1 MRRFIL
7 KVTSLLMVLCCCL
20 GVPHS
25 YAEDCITIGEGTE
38 AKATSAPV
46 GSYYGYERHIML
58 YKASDGITAG
68 TINSLAWYYTSSKSV
83 PVKIYLKNTVET
95 EVPSSGS
102 WNSFIADAE
111 LVYDAT
117 VTLVSND
124 WTVIDIDDF
133 EYTGDNLM
141 VLVASNYGGKGG
153 GSISAQC
160 STADENSNGYYRV
173 DDSIDDSQSKTFTT
187 DANRANIQLCIEPA
201 GEVTCAKPTGLAYN
215 PLTLTATSAT
225 FSWTAGGEETEWQY
239 LCIPAADAVDW
250 DQSETTD
257 ENPLLVE
264 ELEPQTAY
272 KFYLRAYCGDEEGQQ
287 SRVVSVAFTTPCEV
301 ITTLPKSFDFEAAD
315 ALACWT
321 VDNLQSPTSTSYIP
335 SRSSSA
341 KHNGSYGLEL
351 KAYKSSGTNADSA
364 YAALP
369 VIDWGANG
377 IQKHTMSFYAKCA
390 GTDGTY
396 SKYNKHLYVY
406 ATDNLASFTLLKDIE
421 LTTSFEQYEIDFR
434 NYVGLG
440 RYIVFFAT
448 IPEEHSSSSVSYYGH
463 FYIDD
468 IEVFETPACMPL
480 KSISI
485 SDVERRSFNV
495 TLTPKDG
502 VALGTYDLVCSDVAL
517 DNDALEIASKTVV
530 SAASHVVSG
539 LERDT
544 KYYVYVRANCDAD
557 GVSTWVCDSVK
568 TKALEV
574 CDDYVQVGTGASS
587 SSTYGSCVTRSGDNY
602 GYGQTL
608 YKASEI
614 GKSGKIAAIA
624 YNLAS
629 VSSTYT
635 PNWIVYMGHTTAS
648 SLSSWVDFSQLTQVA
663 TITSAFEVGWNTI
676 ELSTAFDYNGT
687 DNLIVAVANQ
697 TGSYSGNTDNHFYY
711 TSESGSFFYRGNDYS
726 SYYGDASNT
735 TAGSASQNKAD
746 IKFSFCYS
754 AAACPAIENLAANVL
769 GSGATEEKI
778 SWTASAADFLSG
790 YEFILSDT
798 AIVAFSEEELA
809 KKESLAADAVEKDLN
824 GLTPETEY
832 FVYLRAVCKAE
843 SHDEGESD
851 WASVNFTTLAN
862 CPKVKDLDAALVG
875 LNRVEIFWDVANEEQ
890 DTTFYYVLSDVQL
903 DGAGIAAATRIEAD
917 SLHVII
923 DALDYDQDYWAYVAS
938 KCGASVSDYDTVH
951 FKTLASCQAVVNL
964 QATRIAHNL
973 VELNWAKAAYATEAQ
988 WEVGIIGDESK
999 KQIVSE
1005 PKAKIFG
1012 LEPETS
1018 YEAYVIALC
1027 SEFDHSDSTK
1037 VSFVTVEDPGNCQQV
1052 GDGEEETSY
1061 APVYSYYKY
1070 KGYTQQLYTIEDA
1083 GAGNVISIAF
1093 EHKGKDDGA
1102 TGLVAAD
1109 YHIYM
1114 ANTSATSLSSEWVSD
1129 GLVEVFSGE
1138 ITFPAGSKGNWVS
1151 IPLTNPFV
1159 WDGSSN
1165 IVVAVESPAPE
1176 VYDSYFY
1183 ATSIAGMTRYA
1194 SSVSSVDETTHV
1206 PSSAGTVL
1214 GDRPNIQFCFEP
1226 KTCPDVKAL
1235 AANDIT
1241 KESAHISWEPMGS
1254 EVQWNVFLSDT
1265 LVEDFSAITS
1275 TVIGKLDT
1283 VFSGLSDDADYY
1295 AYVQP
1300 VCVGA
1305 DSWAHV
1311 GFRTIASC
1319 LAQKDLGIAHEA
1331 DSITAHTAKLV
1342 WTDPNAVRAGDY
1354 TVAYGLKDSID
1365 FDKPASYQTLAS
1377 IDTFALIG
1385 NLIPETEYQ
1394 FAVKANCGGGDES
1407 RYSELSAAFKT
1418 AIGCF
1423 KPSSDPSV
1431 PDSTITA
1438 TSAIVHWADEHDA
1451 PAYKVAY
1458 GLYDEFDI
1466 NDESKRIIVDATDT
1480 FKLIEGLQPNTRYK
1494 VMVKSNCG
1502 SYDGESSWTWSEDFY
1517 THCLAAE
1524 LPFNEGFESADDFRC
1539 WTVGSLQSTNTS
1551 YIPYRY
1557 YSSSY
1562 AHSGSYALYFNVYGT
1577 SSDSAYAVLSELN
1590 IGANSISQYSI
1601 SLFARTGSSSST
1613 YNTDLYIGVVESPD
1627 DMSSLVIVD
1636 TIKNLT
1642 TTYAFGEGSLS
1653 KYAGTGKYIV
1663 LLAAKPTSQTYGYGQ
1678 FYVDDIE
1685 VFKTPTC
1692 YPLKSMSFS
1701 EVERRSFKVTLSPR
1715 DGHALAAAH
1724 DLVCSTER
1732 LDEAGLE
1739 AAVKGTIA
1747 GADSIFSGLTRD
1759 TKYYIYARANC
1770 GSEDGVSAWIE
1781 DSIMTADLGTDCDGI
1796 EPVTVL
1802 TGDGSTVVDFTPWGS
1817 YYKRYHTQQIYTAS
1831 ELAAAG
1837 LSAGYISKVSFRYAL
1852 STSYT
1857 KTLTLYCGMTS
1868 DNSFAGTTFYEL
1880 NEVAAAKSVTFA
1892 SADTWYDF
1900 DFDTPFYWDG
1910 ASNVVIGLLAVGD
1923 DYPGSGTE
1931 CFYGGTTTGNR
1942 AVYSRA
1948 DSYDPSMTSGTA
1960 TTNRADIR
1968 FTICPLASACPAVK
1982 GLSHELVG
1990 DGTSEAIVRWNHPD
2004 VDYLGSYEA
2013 IISNTEI
2020 TDFSGVVA
2028 THTADKDSIK
2038 FLGLTAST
2046 DYYVYVRTI
2055 CDGEGHDDGQSS
2067 WSDGVHFRTLAACP
2081 APVAPVATLKAADSV
2096 FVEWG
2101 ISFVDQ
2107 AKAFQYYLSDE
2118 ELTESQLAALVLM
2131 PLNDTL
2137 SVGLGNLNPATD
2149 YHFYIRSI
2157 CGGDYSPFAEAEFT
2171 TPVSCQKI
2179 VNLHSTN
2186 IAHNIIEVAWESAQF
2201 ATETQWE
2208 VGIAGDESK
2217 KQIVNER
2224 SAKIFGLTPE
2234 TAYPVYV
2241 KAICSATESSEEEI
2255 INLATISAPGACLT
2269 IGTGSSAQNDFP
2281 LAGWYHYSY
2290 TQQLY
2295 TAAELGHGAG
2305 DILSVAYEYMYST
2318 STTRNIAIYMAN
2330 TDATSLSSA
2339 YVQDGF
2345 VEVLPAQNI
2354 TFDNSDTW
2362 FSIDL
2367 TTPFAYTGGNL
2378 VVAVLMTKDAAESA
2392 YSNNSRFYAA
2402 SSSGMSR
2409 YTRDDSNPIVVTD
2422 GATTGSGTAGYSR
2435 ANMQFC
2441 FEDKACPDV
2450 TALSA
2455 GDVETHSAKISWTPM
2470 GSETAWRIIL
2480 SDTAVVDFDA
2490 IAAVDID
2497 TAYVLS
2503 YAFSGLDADKAY
2515 HAYVQPLCGGS
2526 DWSHVS
2532 FTTMPSCYAPSNLN
2546 VDPSTITSSGATLI
2560 WEDTNTPAAGS
2571 YIVAYGLA
2579 SVFDLDDNT
2588 SYQTEFANDLSV
2600 VLSGLNASSVYKAAV
2615 KCDCGAEGPSAFG
2628 SVISFTT
2635 ACGNITSLPWS
2646 ENFNSLT
2653 SGIPNCWDNEEGT
2666 TTTASYKWNYY
2677 ASGHDG
2683 ACLRFN
2689 SYSNGSGNT
2698 NFLATPTIELSA
2710 AAELSFWCKNP
2721 AGGDYEVL
2729 ISADGGEKESL
2740 LIGLTGISD
2749 WTEQTVDLS
2758 GYKGQAVVIYFKGTS
2773 NWGSDYSGCYLDLDD
2788 VQVTVKSGPTALDNV
2803 SVDADGVQKI
2813 LLNDHLFI
2821 IREGVWYDA
2830 AGRRVEVKR

>member
-1 MRRFIL
+1 MALFCLVGIKAQETITL
-7 KVTSLLMVLCCCL
+7 SGDISQELDPGVTYSFYDS
-20 GVPHS
+20 GGPS
-25 YAEDCITIGEGTE
+25 ANYGNSQTYTATFTASGKITINFSKLVTE
-38 AKATSAPV
+38 S
-46 GSYYGYERHIML
+46 SSCYNWDYML
-58 YKASDGITAG
+58 IYDG
-68 TINSLAWYYTSSKSV
+68 
-83 PVKIYLKNTVET
+83 
-95 EVPSSGS
+95 
-102 WNSFIADAE
+102 
-111 LVYDAT
+111 DAT
-117 VTLVSND
+117 TGTL
-124 WTVIDIDDF
+124 IGRAQ
-133 EYTGDNLM
+133 TG
-141 VLVASNYGGKGG
+141 
-153 GSISAQC
+153 C
-160 STADENSNGYYRV
+160 STAIITTNV
-173 DDSIDDSQSKTFTT
+173 DYEAESGTLTVEWHSDSSTNAEGWEATIVAEGAASD
-187 DANRANIQLCIEPA
+187 
-201 GEVTCAKPTGLAYN
+201 CAKPTSLQIL
-215 PLTLTATSAT
+215 PTLTATTAT

-321 VDNLQSPTSTSYIP
+321 VDDLQSPTSTSYIP

-341 KHNGSYGLEL
+341 KHSGSYGLEL

-544 KYYVYVRANCDAD
+544 KYYVYVRANCGAD
-557 GVSTWVCDSVK
+557 GVSTWVSDSVK
-568 TKALEV
+568 TNGLNGEGVVIVAEGSTSNSNV
-574 CDDYVQVGTGASS
+574 PVWGYNADSQQRTQSIYPASLL
-587 SSTYGSCVTRSGDNY
+587 TDLQ
-602 GYGQTL
+602 GQTITKL
-608 YKASEI
+608 IY
-614 GKSGKIAAIA
+614 
-624 YNLAS
+624 
-629 VSSTYT
+629 
-635 PNWIVYMGHTTAS
+635 
-648 SLSSWVDFSQLTQVA
+648 SLSSASSK
-663 TITSAFEVGWNTI
+663 TSWRTGANEFEVRMGISVSEN
-676 ELSTAFDYNGT
+676 LSTAWASED
-687 DNLIVAVANQ
+687 LALV
-697 TGSYSGNTDNHFYY
+697 YSGVL
-711 TSESGSFFYRGNDYS
+711 
-726 SYYGDASNT
+726 DASGTSMEITLATPFVYTGGNLVIEFQLPAAGT
-735 TAGSASQNKAD
+735 WESATFYGIEQTAGSRYVYGGLTAAGTAAD
-746 IKFSFCYS
+746 FLPQVDFVYTYN
-754 AAACPAIENLAANVL
+754 AVACPAVTNLAANVL

-809 KKESLAADAVEKDLN
+809 KKESLDADAVEKDLN

-843 SHDEGESD
+843 SHDEGESE

-875 LNRVEIFWDVANEEQ
+875 LNKVEIFWDVANEEQ

-1005 PKAKIFG
+1005 PKVKIFG

-1027 SEFDHSDSTK
+1027 SELDHSDSTK

-1052 GDGEEETSY
+1052 GDGTSS
-1061 APVYSYYKY
+1061 SYYSPANFYY
-1070 KGYTQQLYTIEDA
+1070 KNSWVQSIYPASAIA
-1083 GAGNVISIAF
+1083 GSGAIQSIAYYCSAVDASADLA
-1093 EHKGKDDGA
+1093 G
-1102 TGLVAAD
+1102 GLS
-1109 YHIYM
+1109 IYM
-1114 ANTSATSLSSEWVSD
+1114 AHTSMASHSSTTDWIAADDLTLVYHTDAFEKPTATGWMNIALQTPFIYNGSDNLVVVVAAKELPGYSNTQKFAYTSATDAILYRNSD
-1129 GLVEVFSGE
+1129 SDTSYGE
-1138 ITFPAGSKGNWVS
+1138 HPG
-1151 IPLTNPFV
+1151 TN
-1159 WDGSSN
+1159 DGTK
-1165 IVVAVESPAPE
+1165 
-1176 VYDSYFY
+1176 SYY
-1183 ATSIAGMTRYA
+1183 RA
-1194 SSVSSVDETTHV
+1194 
-1206 PSSAGTVL
+1206 
-1214 GDRPNIQFCFEP
+1214 NIQFCFEP

-1377 IDTFALIG
+1377 SDTFALIG

-1562 AHSGSYALYFNVYGT
+1562 AHSGSYALYFNAYGT

-1770 GSEDGVSAWIE
+1770 GSEDGVSTWIV
-1781 DSIMTADLGTDCDGI
+1781 DSVKTKALQACDDVQIGLGT
-1796 EPVTVL
+1796 
-1802 TGDGSTVVDFTPWGS
+1802 S
-1817 YYKRYHTQQIYTAS
+1817 
-1831 ELAAAG
+1831 
-1837 LSAGYISKVSFRYAL
+1837 
-1852 STSYT
+1852 STSYSPVYT
-1857 KTLTLYCGMTS
+1857 YLTGYSSYTQQLYVMAAGDAAEISAISFEHLGTSSADMTVS
-1868 DNSFAGTTFYEL
+1868 NYKIYMANTTQSSLSSWVNSGLTEVFSGTT
-1880 NEVAAAKSVTFA
+1880 TF
-1892 SADTWYDF
+1892 TRGNWTTINL
-1900 DFDTPFYWDG
+1900 DTPFAWDG
-1910 ASNVVIGLLAVGD
+1910 SSNILVALYIPTAPGLED
-1923 DYPGSGTE
+1923 SY
-1931 CFYGGTTTGNR
+1931 FYG
-1942 AVYSRA
+1942 
-1948 DSYDPSMTSGTA
+1948 TSVSGQVLTATSNGTA
-1960 TTNRADIR
+1960 IAIDATTHVPTTSPSSRSILPNVK
-1968 FTICPLASACPAVK
+1968 FSFCYEGEACPAVT
-1982 GLSHELVG
+1982 GLTSELPG

-2004 VDYLGSYEA
+2004 VDYFGSYDVILSE
-2013 IISNTEI
+2013 TEI

-2028 THTADKDSIK
+2028 THSADKDSIK
-2038 FLGLTAST
+2038 FLGLSAST

-2107 AKAFQYYLSDE
+2107 AKAFEYYLSDV

-2137 SVGLGNLNPATD
+2137 SIGLGNLNPATD

-2208 VGIAGDESK
+2208 VGIVGQEADAQVVS
-2217 KQIVNER
+2217 ER
-2224 SAKIFGLTPE
+2224 SAQIFGLTPE
-2234 TAYPVYV
+2234 TAYQVYI
-2241 KAICSATESSEEEI
+2241 KAICSATESSDAEI
-2255 INLATISAPGACLT
+2255 ADFTTTAAPGDCQT
-2269 IGTGSSAQNDFP
+2269 IGTGSSSSYGPVCGYYGYERNGYIFTPVDG
-2281 LAGWYHYSY
+2281 LSAGK
-2290 TQQLY
+2290 
-2295 TAAELGHGAG
+2295 
-2305 DILSVAYEYMYST
+2305 ILSIAWHYTGAST
-2318 STTRNIAIYMAN
+2318 VPAKIYLKNTTETSFVTSVSWNSLVG
-2330 TDATSLSSA
+2330 DATLVYDASLTTSSGWVEIDITDFDYTGDNLMVLVASSYGGNGGGTSYA
-2339 YVQDGF
+2339 YNTTNSGNASCHVY
-2345 VEVLPAQNI
+2345 AKK
-2354 TFDNSDTW
+2354 DNSMDDDALISS
-2362 FSIDL
+2362 FSSKGVNGERHNI
-2367 TTPFAYTGGNL
+2367 
-2378 VVAVLMTKDAAESA
+2378 
-2392 YSNNSRFYAA
+2392 
-2402 SSSGMSR
+2402 
-2409 YTRDDSNPIVVTD
+2409 
-2422 GATTGSGTAGYSR
+2422 
-2435 ANMQFC
+2435 QFC
-2441 FEDKACPDV
+2441 FAGDPTACRDV
-2450 TALSA
+2450 DNLAA

-2490 IAAVDID
+2490 IAAADID

-2813 LLNDHLFI
+2813 LQNDHLFI
-2821 IREGVWYDA
+2821 IREGIWYDA

>member
-1 MRRFIL
+1 MRKITQRLTF
-7 KVTSLLMVLCCCL
+7 LLMALFCL
-20 GVPHS
+20 VGIKAQETITLSGDISQELDPGVTYSFYDSGGPS
-25 YAEDCITIGEGTE
+25 ANYGNSQTYTATFTASGKITINFSKLVTE
-38 AKATSAPV
+38 S
-46 GSYYGYERHIML
+46 SSSCYNWDYML
-58 YKASDGITAG
+58 IYDG
-68 TINSLAWYYTSSKSV
+68 
-83 PVKIYLKNTVET
+83 
-95 EVPSSGS
+95 
-102 WNSFIADAE
+102 
-111 LVYDAT
+111 DAT
-117 VTLVSND
+117 TGTL
-124 WTVIDIDDF
+124 IGRAQ
-133 EYTGDNLM
+133 TG
-141 VLVASNYGGKGG
+141 
-153 GSISAQC
+153 C
-160 STADENSNGYYRV
+160 STAIITTNV
-173 DDSIDDSQSKTFTT
+173 DYEAESGTLTVEWHSDSSTNAEGWEATIVAEGAASD
-187 DANRANIQLCIEPA
+187 
-201 GEVTCAKPTGLAYN
+201 CAKPTSLQIL
-215 PLTLTATSAT
+215 PTLTATSAT
-225 FSWTAGGEETEWQY
+225 FSWTAGGEETQWQY

-272 KFYLRAYCGDEEGQQ
+272 KFYLRAHCGDEEGQQ
-287 SRVVSVAFTTPCEV
+287 SHALSVAFTTPCAA
-301 ITTLPKSFDFEAAD
+301 ISALPKSFDFEAAD

-321 VDNLQSPTSTSYIP
+321 VGNLQSPTSASYIP

-369 VIDWGANG
+369 VIAWGANG

-468 IEVFETPACMPL
+468 IEVFETPACLPL

-485 SDVERRSFNV
+485 SDVERRSFKVN
-495 TLTPKDG
+495 LTPKAG
-502 VALGTYDLVCSDVAL
+502 VALGAYDIVVSDNALEDAALDVA
-517 DNDALEIASKTVV
+517 SKISISDTNAYRVN
-530 SAASHVVSG
+530 G
-539 LERDT
+539 LERNT
-544 KYYVYVRANCDAD
+544 KYYVYVRANCGAD
-557 GVSTWVCDSVK
+557 GVSTWVSDSVK
-568 TKALEV
+568 TNGLNGEGVVIVAEGSTSNSNV
-574 CDDYVQVGTGASS
+574 PVWGYNADSQQRTQSIYPASLL
-587 SSTYGSCVTRSGDNY
+587 TDLQ
-602 GYGQTL
+602 GQTITKL
-608 YKASEI
+608 IY
-614 GKSGKIAAIA
+614 
-624 YNLAS
+624 
-629 VSSTYT
+629 
-635 PNWIVYMGHTTAS
+635 
-648 SLSSWVDFSQLTQVA
+648 SLSSASSK
-663 TITSAFEVGWNTI
+663 TSWRTGANEFEVRMGISVSEN
-676 ELSTAFDYNGT
+676 LSTAWASED
-687 DNLIVAVANQ
+687 LALV
-697 TGSYSGNTDNHFYY
+697 YSGVL
-711 TSESGSFFYRGNDYS
+711 
-726 SYYGDASNT
+726 DASGTSMEITLATPFVYTGGNLVIEFQLPAAGT
-735 TAGSASQNKAD
+735 WESATFYGIEQTAGSRYVYGGLTAAGTAAD
-746 IKFSFCYS
+746 FLPQVDFVYTYN
-754 AAACPAIENLAANVL
+754 AVACPAVENLAANIL
-769 GSGATEEKI
+769 GAGATEEKI

-809 KKESLAADAVEKDLN
+809 KKESLAADVVEKDLN

-843 SHDEGESD
+843 SHDEGESE

-875 LNRVEIFWDVANEEQ
+875 LNKVEIFWDVASEEQ

-951 FKTLASCQAVVNL
+951 FKTLASCQAVVDL

-973 VELNWAKAAYATEAQ
+973 VELNWAKAVYATEAQ

-1005 PKAKIFG
+1005 PKVKIFG

-1027 SEFDHSDSTK
+1027 SELDHSDSTK
-1037 VSFVTVEDPGNCQQV
+1037 VSFATVEDPGNCV
-1052 GDGEEETSY
+1052 AIGDGEEKTSY

-1226 KTCPDVKAL
+1226 KICPDVKAL
-1235 AANDIT
+1235 AASDIT
-1241 KESAHISWEPMGS
+1241 TESAHISWEPMGS

-1305 DSWAHV
+1305 DSWAHK

-1354 TVAYGLKDSID
+1354 TVVYGLKDSID

-1377 IDTFALIG
+1377 SDTFALIG

-1438 TSAIVHWADEHDA
+1438 TTAIVHWADEHDA

-1466 NDESKRIIVDATDT
+1466 NDESKHTIVSATDT

-1502 SYDGESSWTWSEDFY
+1502 DYDGESSWTWSEDFY

-1562 AHSGSYALYFNVYGT
+1562 AHSGSYALYFNAYGT

-1653 KYAGTGKYIV
+1653 KYAGTGKYVV

-1678 FYVDDIE
+1678 FYIDDIE

-1701 EVERRSFKVTLSPR
+1701 DVERRSFKVTLSPR

-1781 DSIMTADLGTDCDGI
+1781 DSVKTKALEACDDDVQVGTGASSSSTYGSCVTRSGDNYGYGQTLYKASEIGKSGKIAAIAYNLASVSSTYTPNWIVYMGHTTASSLSSWVDFSQLTQVATITSAFEVGWNTIELSTAFDYNGTDNLI
-1796 EPVTVL
+1796 VAVANQT
-1802 TGDGSTVVDFTPWGS
+1802 GS
-1817 YYKRYHTQQIYTAS
+1817 YSGNTDNHFYYTSESGSFFYRGNDDYSYYGDASNTTAGSASQYKADIKFSFCYS
-1831 ELAAAG
+1831 VAACPTVDG
-1837 LSAGYISKVSFRYAL
+1837 LSY
-1852 STSYT
+1852 
-1857 KTLTLYCGMTS
+1857 
-1868 DNSFAGTTFYEL
+1868 
-1880 NEVAAAKSVTFA
+1880 
-1892 SADTWYDF
+1892 
-1900 DFDTPFYWDG
+1900 
-1910 ASNVVIGLLAVGD
+1910 
-1923 DYPGSGTE
+1923 
-1931 CFYGGTTTGNR
+1931 
-1942 AVYSRA
+1942 
-1948 DSYDPSMTSGTA
+1948 
-1960 TTNRADIR
+1960 
-1968 FTICPLASACPAVK
+1968 
-1982 GLSHELVG
+1982 ELVG

-2038 FLGLTAST
+2038 FIGLSAST

-2107 AKAFQYYLSDE
+2107 AKAFEYYLSDV
-2118 ELTESQLAALVLM
+2118 ELTESQLAALILM

-2157 CGGDYSPFAEAEFT
+2157 CGGDYSPFAEAEFS

-2208 VGIAGDESK
+2208 VGIVGQEADAQVVS
-2217 KQIVNER
+2217 ER
-2224 SAKIFGLTPE
+2224 SAQIFGLTPE
-2234 TAYPVYV
+2234 TAYQVYI
-2241 KAICSATESSEEEI
+2241 KAICSATESSDAEI
-2255 INLATISAPGACLT
+2255 ADFTTAAAPGDCQT
-2269 IGTGSSAQNDFP
+2269 IGTGSSSSYGPVCGYYGYERNGYIFTPVDG
-2281 LAGWYHYSY
+2281 LSAGK
-2290 TQQLY
+2290 
-2295 TAAELGHGAG
+2295 
-2305 DILSVAYEYMYST
+2305 ILSIAWHYTGASTVPAKIYLKNTTETSFVTSVSWNSLVGDATLVYDASLTTSSGWEEIDITDFDYTGDNLMVLVASSYGGNGGST
-2318 STTRNIAIYMAN
+2318 SYAYNTTNSANASCHVYAKKDYSMDDDALISSFSSNGVNGERHNI
-2330 TDATSLSSA
+2330 
-2339 YVQDGF
+2339 
-2345 VEVLPAQNI
+2345 
-2354 TFDNSDTW
+2354 
-2362 FSIDL
+2362 
-2367 TTPFAYTGGNL
+2367 
-2378 VVAVLMTKDAAESA
+2378 
-2392 YSNNSRFYAA
+2392 
-2402 SSSGMSR
+2402 
-2409 YTRDDSNPIVVTD
+2409 
-2422 GATTGSGTAGYSR
+2422 
-2435 ANMQFC
+2435 QFC
-2441 FEDKACPDV
+2441 FAGDPTACRDV
-2450 TALSA
+2450 ENLLA
-2455 GDVETHSAKISWTPM
+2455 GDVETHSAEISWTPM

-2490 IAAVDID
+2490 IAAADID

>member
-58 YKASDGITAG
+58 YKASDGIAAG

-141 VLVASNYGGKGG
+141 VLVASNYGGYGG
-153 GSISAQC
+153 GTISAQC

-173 DDSIDDSQSKTFTT
+173 DSSIDDSQSKTFTT
-187 DANRANIQLCIEPA
+187 DASRANIQLCIEPA

-215 PLTLTATSAT
+215 PLTLTATTAT

-287 SRVVSVAFTTPCEV
+287 SHALSVAFTTPCAA
-301 ITTLPKSFDFEAAD
+301 ISALPKSFDFEAAD

-321 VDNLQSPTSTSYIP
+321 VGNLQSASTSYIP

-351 KAYKSSGTNADSA
+351 KAYYRITTYSTTSADSA

-377 IQKHTMSFYAKCA
+377 IQKHTMSFYAKSVGSSA
-390 GTDGTY
+390 T
-396 SKYNKHLYVY
+396 YNKHLYVY

-448 IPEEHSSSSVSYYGH
+448 IPESHSSYSTDYYGH

-468 IEVFETPACMPL
+468 IEVFETPACLPL

-485 SDVERRSFNV
+485 SDVERRSFKV

-568 TKALEV
+568 TNGLNGEGVVIVAEGSTSNSNV
-574 CDDYVQVGTGASS
+574 PVWGYNADSQQRTQSIYPASLL
-587 SSTYGSCVTRSGDNY
+587 TDLQ
-602 GYGQTL
+602 GQTITKL
-608 YKASEI
+608 IY
-614 GKSGKIAAIA
+614 
-624 YNLAS
+624 
-629 VSSTYT
+629 
-635 PNWIVYMGHTTAS
+635 
-648 SLSSWVDFSQLTQVA
+648 SLSSASSK
-663 TITSAFEVGWNTI
+663 TSWRTGANEFEVRMGISVSEN
-676 ELSTAFDYNGT
+676 LSTAWASED
-687 DNLIVAVANQ
+687 LALV
-697 TGSYSGNTDNHFYY
+697 YSGVL
-711 TSESGSFFYRGNDYS
+711 
-726 SYYGDASNT
+726 DASGTSMEITLATPFVYTGGNLVIEFQLPAAGT
-735 TAGSASQNKAD
+735 WESATFYGIEQTAGSRYVYGGLTAAGTAAD
-746 IKFSFCYS
+746 FLPQVDFVYTYN
-754 AAACPAIENLAANVL
+754 AVACPAVTNLAANIL

-778 SWTASAADFLSG
+778 SWTASAADYLSG

-843 SHDEGESD
+843 SHDEGESE

-875 LNRVEIFWDVANEEQ
+875 LNKVEIFWDVANEEQ

-951 FKTLASCQAVVNL
+951 FKTLASCQAVVDL

-973 VELNWAKAAYATEAQ
+973 VELNWAKAVYATEAQ

-1005 PKAKIFG
+1005 PKVKIFG

-1027 SEFDHSDSTK
+1027 SDLDHSDSTK
-1037 VSFVTVEDPGNCQQV
+1037 VSFETAAQPGDCQLVGEGTSNGNMPVTMYDYAYTQIIYDASSIGKGGIITSIELKRSSYANVMNNMKVYLGTTEKAVFASTSDWVAESDLTLVYDGSFPVGTAEDPHLVLNLI
-1052 GDGEEETSY
+1052 
-1061 APVYSYYKY
+1061 APFNYN
-1070 KGYTQQLYTIEDA
+1070 GTDNL
-1083 GAGNVISIAF
+1083 
-1093 EHKGKDDGA
+1093 
-1102 TGLVAAD
+1102 
-1109 YHIYM
+1109 
-1114 ANTSATSLSSEWVSD
+1114 
-1129 GLVEVFSGE
+1129 
-1138 ITFPAGSKGNWVS
+1138 
-1151 IPLTNPFV
+1151 
-1159 WDGSSN
+1159 
-1165 IVVAVESPAPE
+1165 VVAVSNGHGNWQNIQN
-1176 VYDSYFY
+1176 FY
-1183 ATSIAGMTRYA
+1183 YT
-1194 SSVSSVDETTHV
+1194 SVSN
-1206 PSSAGTVL
+1206 TVL
-1214 GDRPNIQFCFEP
+1214 YNRNDGDASYAEHPGTAAGNGGLSAYRTNIAFCFEP
-1226 KTCPDVKAL
+1226 KICPDVKAL
-1235 AANDIT
+1235 AVSDIT

-1305 DSWAHV
+1305 DSWVHK

-1319 LAQKDLGIAHEA
+1319 LAQKDLGIAQEA

-1377 IDTFALIG
+1377 SDTFALIG

-1438 TSAIVHWADEHDA
+1438 TTAIVHWADEHDA

-1480 FKLIEGLQPNTRYK
+1480 FKLIEGLQPNSRYK
-1494 VMVKSNCG
+1494 VMVKSDCG

-1524 LPFNEGFESADDFRC
+1524 LPFNEGFESAEEFRC
-1539 WTVGSLQSTNTS
+1539 WTVGNLKSTTS
-1551 YIPYRY
+1551 YIPARSTS
-1557 YSSSY
+1557 YSQ
-1562 AHSGSYALYFNVYGT
+1562 SGSYSLSLNAYGT
-1577 SSDSAYAVLSELN
+1577 SYDSAYAVLPELN
-1590 IGANSISQYSI
+1590 IGENSINQYSI
-1601 SLFARTGSSSST
+1601 SLFAKTGSTYDT
-1613 YNTDLYIGVVESPD
+1613 YNKDLYIGIVESPD

-1642 TTYAFGEGSLS
+1642 TSFASGEVSLS
-1653 KYAGTGKYIV
+1653 KYTGTGKYIV

-1692 YPLKSMSFS
+1692 YPLKSMTFS
-1701 EVERRSFKVTLSPR
+1701 NVERRSFKVTLSPR
-1715 DGHALAAAH
+1715 DGHVLAAAH

-1739 AAVKGTIA
+1739 AAVKGTITD
-1747 GADSIFSGLTRD
+1747 ADSVFSGLTRD
-1759 TKYYIYARANC
+1759 TRYYIYARANC
-1770 GSEDGVSAWIE
+1770 GSEDGISAWIE
-1781 DSIMTADLGTDCDGI
+1781 DSVKTADLGTDCDGI

-1802 TGDGSTVVDFTPWGS
+1802 TGDGSTVVDYTPWGS

-1857 KTLTLYCGMTS
+1857 KTLTLYCGTTS

-1910 ASNVVIGLLAVGD
+1910 ASKVVIGLLAVGD
-1923 DYPGSGTE
+1923 DYPGSGTK
-1931 CFYGGTTTGNR
+1931 CFYGGTTAVNR
-1942 AVYSRA
+1942 AVYSRM
-1948 DSYDPSMTSGTA
+1948 DSSNPSMTSGTA

-1968 FTICPLASACPAVK
+1968 FTICPLAVACPAVK
-1982 GLSHELVG
+1982 GLSYELVG

-2020 TDFSGVVA
+2020 TDFSGVIA

-2038 FLGLTAST
+2038 LLGLSAST

-2107 AKAFQYYLSDE
+2107 DKAFEYYLSDV

-2137 SVGLGNLNPATD
+2137 AVGLGNLNPATD

-2157 CGGDYSPFAEAEFT
+2157 CGGDYSPFAEAEFS

-2217 KQIVNER
+2217 KQIVSER

-2241 KAICSATESSEEEI
+2241 KAICSATESSDEEV

-2362 FSIDL
+2362 FSINL
-2367 TTPFAYTGGNL
+2367 ATPFAYTGGNL

-2409 YTRDDSNPIVVTD
+2409 YTRDDTNPIVVTD
-2422 GATTGSGTAGYSR
+2422 GATTSSGTAGYSR

-2441 FEDKACPDV
+2441 FEDKTCPDV
-2450 TALSA
+2450 KALSA

-2470 GSETAWRIIL
+2470 GSETEWRIIL

-2526 DWSHVS
+2526 DWSYVS
-2532 FTTMPSCYAPSNLN
+2532 FTTMPSCYAPTNLVAELNAAGNIDVTWQAGHGETEFQVVCVRSGEPVWDGVAAVSALAVELDTLTVGEDYTVYVRAYCSATDASQAVSAAFTYDYCKPAPTSVDHNGIIAIAFNDVEQTDAVHPTSAPFYADNTN
-2546 VDPSTITSSGATLI
+2546 VIFEVEVGATAKASITYKTYYNYGTIVWVDLNKNLKFEESEVVFKGTVPEAGSYSAPEPSTIDCEFTVPAIVPTGTYRLRIGGADSFFDSFIGGGAYSDELSCSSGSYRIYEDYTL
-2560 WEDTNTPAAGS
+2560 
-2571 YIVAYGLA
+2571 
-2579 SVFDLDDNT
+2579 
-2588 SYQTEFANDLSV
+2588 
-2600 VLSGLNASSVYKAAV
+2600 
-2615 KCDCGAEGPSAFG
+2615 
-2628 SVISFTT
+2628 VIK
-2635 ACGNITSLPWS
+2635 P
-2646 ENFNSLT
+2646 
-2653 SGIPNCWDNEEGT
+2653 
-2666 TTTASYKWNYY
+2666 
-2677 ASGHDG
+2677 ASGPG
-2683 ACLRFN
+2683 
-2689 SYSNGSGNT
+2689 
-2698 NFLATPTIELSA
+2698 
-2710 AAELSFWCKNP
+2710 
-2721 AGGDYEVL
+2721 
-2729 ISADGGEKESL
+2729 
-2740 LIGLTGISD
+2740 
-2749 WTEQTVDLS
+2749 
-2758 GYKGQAVVIYFKGTS
+2758 
-2773 NWGSDYSGCYLDLDD
+2773 
-2788 VQVTVKSGPTALDNV
+2788 TALDNV

>member
-1 MRRFIL
+1 MRKITQRLTF
-7 KVTSLLMVLCCCL
+7 LLMALFCL
-20 GVPHS
+20 VGIKAQETITLSGDISQELDPGVTYSFYDSGGPS
-25 YAEDCITIGEGTE
+25 ANYGNSQTYTATFTASGKITINFSKLVTE
-38 AKATSAPV
+38 S
-46 GSYYGYERHIML
+46 SSSCYNWDYML
-58 YKASDGITAG
+58 IYDG
-68 TINSLAWYYTSSKSV
+68 
-83 PVKIYLKNTVET
+83 
-95 EVPSSGS
+95 
-102 WNSFIADAE
+102 
-111 LVYDAT
+111 DAT
-117 VTLVSND
+117 TGTL
-124 WTVIDIDDF
+124 IGRAQ
-133 EYTGDNLM
+133 TG
-141 VLVASNYGGKGG
+141 
-153 GSISAQC
+153 C
-160 STADENSNGYYRV
+160 STAIITTNV
-173 DDSIDDSQSKTFTT
+173 DYEAESGTLTVEWHSDSSTNAEGWEATIVAEGAASD
-187 DANRANIQLCIEPA
+187 
-201 GEVTCAKPTGLAYN
+201 CAKPTSLQIL
-215 PLTLTATSAT
+215 PTLTATSAT
-225 FSWTAGGEETEWQY
+225 FSWTAGGEETQWQY

-301 ITTLPKSFDFEAAD
+301 ITTLPKSFDFEDTD

-321 VDNLQSPTSTSYIP
+321 VGNLQSPTSTSYIP

-351 KAYKSSGTNADSA
+351 KAYRYYAYSGSSSNTLADSA

-369 VIDWGANG
+369 LINWGANG
-377 IQKHTMSFYAKCA
+377 IQKHTMSFYAKSVSS
-390 GTDGTY
+390 TN
-396 SKYNKHLYVY
+396 KYNQHLYVY
-406 ATDNLASFTLLKDIE
+406 ATDNLSSFTLLKDIE
-421 LTTSFEQYEIDFR
+421 LTTSFEQYEVDFR

-440 RYIVFFAT
+440 RYVVFFAT
-448 IPEEHSSSSVSYYGH
+448 IPAEHSDTYTGYYGH

-468 IEVFETPACMPL
+468 IEVFETPACLPL

-485 SDVERRSFNV
+485 SDVERRSFKV

-539 LERDT
+539 LERET

-557 GVSTWVCDSVK
+557 GVSTWVCDSAR
-568 TKALEV
+568 TKSLTTCEGVIGDGTSSAKYPFTNY
-574 CDDYVQVGTGASS
+574 DYSYSQTIYTANNFTTGGIINSLYLQRASGSAQMNNIKVYLGTTDKAVFASS
-587 SSTYGSCVTRSGDNY
+587 SDWIAESDLTLVFEGS
-602 GYGQTL
+602 
-608 YKASEI
+608 
-614 GKSGKIAAIA
+614 IAAGAGGVGEDEIIFDTPYA
-624 YNLAS
+624 YDKQSNLVLAIS
-629 VSSTYT
+629 NGVGEYGD
-635 PNWIVYMGHTTAS
+635 IHQYYYTTA
-648 SLSSWVDFSQLTQVA
+648 
-663 TITSAFEVGWNTI
+663 TS
-676 ELSTAFDYNGT
+676 GT
-687 DNLIVAVANQ
+687 YLHRQKD
-697 TGSYSGNTDNHFYY
+697 D
-711 TSESGSFFYRGNDYS
+711 DS
-726 SYYGDASNT
+726 SYANHPGTTSGTLDAYRANVRFGLCDT
-735 TAGSASQNKAD
+735 P
-746 IKFSFCYS
+746 
-754 AAACPAIENLAANVL
+754 AACPAVENLAANIL
-769 GSGATEEKI
+769 GAGATEEKI

-809 KKESLAADAVEKDLN
+809 KKESLAADVVEKDLN

-875 LNRVEIFWDVANEEQ
+875 LNKVEIFWDVANEEQ

-903 DGAGIAAATRIEAD
+903 DGAGIAAATRIQAD

-951 FKTLASCQAVVNL
+951 FKTLASCQAVVDL

-973 VELNWAKAAYATEAQ
+973 VELNWAKAVYATEAQ

-1005 PKAKIFG
+1005 PKARIFG
-1012 LEPETS
+1012 LDSETS

-1037 VSFVTVEDPGNCQQV
+1037 VSFVTVEDPGNCQTI
-1052 GDGEEETSY
+1052 GTGSSTSY
-1061 APVYSYYKY
+1061 YAPFNTYNNNGWSQIIYPASEIS
-1070 KGYTQQLYTIEDA
+1070 GS
-1083 GAGNVISIAF
+1083 GNIQAIAF
-1093 EHKGKDDGA
+1093 YCNTIDATKDLSG
-1102 TGLVAAD
+1102 TVAV
-1109 YHIYM
+1109 YM
-1114 ANTSATSLSSEWVSD
+1114 AHTDLTTSSAWVPEAD
-1129 GLVEVFSGE
+1129 LQLVYQTTAFAKPTVTGWFE
-1138 ITFPAGSKGNWVS
+1138 IALQT
-1151 IPLTNPFV
+1151 PFNY
-1159 WDGSSN
+1159 DGSSN
-1165 IVVAVESPAPE
+1165 IAVV
-1176 VYDSYFY
+1176 
-1183 ATSIAGMTRYA
+1183 
-1194 SSVSSVDETTHV
+1194 VSSKLNDWSMTQNFRCTSVTNAVRYTGSD
-1206 PSSAGTVL
+1206 SSTSGGDYPTGSGTNKS
-1214 GDRPNIQFCFEP
+1214 DRPNIQFCFEA
-1226 KTCPDVKAL
+1226 KACPDVKAL
-1235 AANDIT
+1235 AVSDIT
-1241 KESAHISWEPMGS
+1241 KESAHISWEPIGS

-1305 DSWAHV
+1305 DSWAHK

-1342 WTDPNAVRAGDY
+1342 WTDPNAVHAGDY

-1377 IDTFALIG
+1377 SDTFALIG

-1438 TSAIVHWADEHDA
+1438 TTAIVHWADEHDA

-1466 NDESKRIIVDATDT
+1466 NDENKRIIVDATDT

-1502 SYDGESSWTWSEDFY
+1502 DYDGESSWTWSEDFY

-1524 LPFNEGFESADDFRC
+1524 LPFNEGFESAEEFRC
-1539 WTVGSLQSTNTS
+1539 WTVGNLQSSSYT
-1551 YIPYRY
+1551 YIPYCNSDGKLQLY
-1557 YSSSY
+1557 ACKSSGIN
-1562 AHSGSYALYFNVYGT
+1562 A
-1577 SSDSAYAVLSELN
+1577 DSAYAVLPELN
-1590 IGANSISQYSI
+1590 FGESALSQYSLALYADAYGAAD
-1601 SLFARTGSSSST
+1601 S
-1613 YNTDLYIGVVESPD
+1613 YNKHLYVGIVESPN
-1627 DMSSLVIVD
+1627 DMSTFVQVGDLQV
-1636 TIKNLT
+1636 T
-1642 TTYAFGEGSLS
+1642 TTTKRFEINLSSYSGS
-1653 KYAGTGKYIV
+1653 GRYIV
-1663 LLAAKPTSQTYGYGQ
+1663 LLAVVADGTGTRYGR
-1678 FYVDDIE
+1678 FYIDDIE

-1701 EVERRSFKVTLSPR
+1701 EVERRSFKVTLSPI
-1715 DGHALAAAH
+1715 DGHDLVAAH

-1747 GADSIFSGLTRD
+1747 GADSVFSGLTRD

-1770 GSEDGVSAWIE
+1770 GGEDGVSAWIE
-1781 DSIMTADLGTDCDGI
+1781 DSVKTKALQACDDVQIGLGT
-1796 EPVTVL
+1796 
-1802 TGDGSTVVDFTPWGS
+1802 S
-1817 YYKRYHTQQIYTAS
+1817 
-1831 ELAAAG
+1831 
-1837 LSAGYISKVSFRYAL
+1837 
-1852 STSYT
+1852 STSYSPVYT
-1857 KTLTLYCGMTS
+1857 YLTGYSSYTQQLYVMAAGDAAEISAISFEHLGTSSADMTVS
-1868 DNSFAGTTFYEL
+1868 NYKIYMANTTQSSLSSWVNSGLTEVFSGTT
-1880 NEVAAAKSVTFA
+1880 TF
-1892 SADTWYDF
+1892 TRGNWTTINL
-1900 DFDTPFYWDG
+1900 DTPFAWDG
-1910 ASNVVIGLLAVGD
+1910 SSNILVALYIPTAPGLED
-1923 DYPGSGTE
+1923 SY
-1931 CFYGGTTTGNR
+1931 FYG
-1942 AVYSRA
+1942 
-1948 DSYDPSMTSGTA
+1948 TSVSGQVLTATSNGTA
-1960 TTNRADIR
+1960 IAIDATTHVPTTSPSSRSILPNVKFSFCYSVA
-1968 FTICPLASACPAVK
+1968 ACPTVD
-1982 GLSHELVG
+1982 GLSYELVG

-2004 VDYLGSYEA
+2004 VDYFGSYDVILSE
-2013 IISNTEI
+2013 TEI
-2020 TDFSGVVA
+2020 TDFSGAVA
-2028 THTADKDSIK
+2028 THSADKDSIK
-2038 FLGLTAST
+2038 LLGLNAST

-2055 CDGEGHDDGQSS
+2055 CDGDGHDDGQSS

-2118 ELTESQLAALVLM
+2118 ELTEAQILAINGLL

-2137 SVGLGNLNPATD
+2137 SIGIGNLNPATD

-2157 CGGDYSPFAEAEFT
+2157 CGGDYSPFAEAEFS

-2208 VGIAGDESK
+2208 VGIVGQEADAQVVS
-2217 KQIVNER
+2217 ER
-2224 SAKIFGLTPE
+2224 SAQIFGLTPE
-2234 TAYPVYV
+2234 TAYQVYI
-2241 KAICSATESSEEEI
+2241 KAICSATESSDAEI
-2255 INLATISAPGACLT
+2255 ADFTTAAAPGDCQT
-2269 IGTGSSAQNDFP
+2269 IGTGSSSSYGPVCGYYGYERNGYIFTPVDG
-2281 LAGWYHYSY
+2281 LSAGK
-2290 TQQLY
+2290 
-2295 TAAELGHGAG
+2295 
-2305 DILSVAYEYMYST
+2305 ILSIAWHYTGAST
-2318 STTRNIAIYMAN
+2318 VPAKIYLKNTTETSFVTSVSWNSLVG
-2330 TDATSLSSA
+2330 DATLVYDASLTTSSGWVEIDITDFDYTGDNLMVLVASSYGGNGGGTSYA
-2339 YVQDGF
+2339 YNTTNSGNASCHVY
-2345 VEVLPAQNI
+2345 AKK
-2354 TFDNSDTW
+2354 DNSMDDDALISS
-2362 FSIDL
+2362 FS
-2367 TTPFAYTGGNL
+2367 
-2378 VVAVLMTKDAAESA
+2378 
-2392 YSNNSRFYAA
+2392 SNGVNGERH
-2402 SSSGMSR
+2402 
-2409 YTRDDSNPIVVTD
+2409 NI
-2422 GATTGSGTAGYSR
+2422 
-2435 ANMQFC
+2435 QFC
-2441 FEDKACPDV
+2441 F
-2450 TALSA
+2450 A
-2455 GDVETHSAKISWTPM
+2455 GDPTACRDVDNLAASDEETHSAKISWTPM

-2532 FTTMPSCYAPSNLN
+2532 FTTMPSCYAPTNLVAELNAAGNIDVTWQAGHGETEFQVVCVRSGEPVWDGVAAVSALAVELDTLTVGEDYTVYVRAYCSATDASQAVSAAFTYDYCKPAPISVDKNGIIAIEFNGVEQTEAVHPTSQPYYKDNTN
-2546 VDPSTITSSGATLI
+2546 VIFEVEVGATAKASI
-2560 WEDTNTPAAGS
+2560 TYKTYYNYGT
-2571 YIVAYGLA
+2571 IV
-2579 SVFDLDDNT
+2579 
-2588 SYQTEFANDLSV
+2588 
-2600 VLSGLNASSVYKAAV
+2600 
-2615 KCDCGAEGPSAFG
+2615 
-2628 SVISFTT
+2628 
-2635 ACGNITSLPWS
+2635 W
-2646 ENFNSLT
+2646 
-2653 SGIPNCWDNEEGT
+2653 
-2666 TTTASYKWNYY
+2666 
-2677 ASGHDG
+2677 
-2683 ACLRFN
+2683 
-2689 SYSNGSGNT
+2689 
-2698 NFLATPTIELSA
+2698 
-2710 AAELSFWCKNP
+2710 
-2721 AGGDYEVL
+2721 
-2729 ISADGGEKESL
+2729 
-2740 LIGLTGISD
+2740 
-2749 WTEQTVDLS
+2749 VDLN
-2758 GYKGQAVVIYFKGTS
+2758 KNLKFEEFEVVFKGTAPQA
-2773 NWGSDYSGCYLDLDD
+2773 GSSSAPEPSIIDCEFTVPAIVPTGTYRLRIGGADSFFDNFIGGGAYSDELSCSSGGYRIYEDYTL
-2788 VQVTVKSGPTALDNV
+2788 VIKPASGPGTALDNV

>member
-1 MRRFIL
+1 
-7 KVTSLLMVLCCCL
+7 MVLCCCL
-20 GVPHS
+20 GIPHS

-153 GSISAQC
+153 GTISAQC

-215 PLTLTATSAT
+215 PLTLTATTVT

-272 KFYLRAYCGDEEGQQ
+272 KFYLRASCGDEEGQQ
-287 SRVVSVAFTTPCEV
+287 SHALSVAFTTPCAA
-301 ITTLPKSFDFEAAD
+301 ISALPKSFDFEAAD

-321 VDNLQSPTSTSYIP
+321 VDNLQSTSTSYIP

-369 VIDWGANG
+369 VIAWGANG

-448 IPEEHSSSSVSYYGH
+448 IPEEHSSSSVSYYGQ

-468 IEVFETPACMPL
+468 IEVFETPACLPL

-485 SDVERRSFNV
+485 SDVERRSFKV

-557 GVSTWVCDSVK
+557 GVSTWVSDSVK
-568 TKALEV
+568 TNGLNGEGVVIVAEGSTSNSNV
-574 CDDYVQVGTGASS
+574 PVWGYNADSQQRTQSIYPASLL
-587 SSTYGSCVTRSGDNY
+587 TDLQ
-602 GYGQTL
+602 GQTITKL
-608 YKASEI
+608 IY
-614 GKSGKIAAIA
+614 
-624 YNLAS
+624 
-629 VSSTYT
+629 
-635 PNWIVYMGHTTAS
+635 
-648 SLSSWVDFSQLTQVA
+648 SLSSASSK
-663 TITSAFEVGWNTI
+663 TSWRTGANEFEVRMGISVSEN
-676 ELSTAFDYNGT
+676 LSTAWASED
-687 DNLIVAVANQ
+687 LALV
-697 TGSYSGNTDNHFYY
+697 YSGVL
-711 TSESGSFFYRGNDYS
+711 
-726 SYYGDASNT
+726 DASGTSMEITLATPFVYTGGNLVIEFQLPAAGT
-735 TAGSASQNKAD
+735 WESATFYGIEQTAGSRYVYGGLTAAGTAAD
-746 IKFSFCYS
+746 FLPQVDFVYTYN
-754 AAACPAIENLAANVL
+754 AVACPAVENLAANIL
-769 GSGATEEKI
+769 GAGATEEKI

-809 KKESLAADAVEKDLN
+809 KKESLAADVVEKDLN

-843 SHDEGESD
+843 SHDEGESE

-875 LNRVEIFWDVANEEQ
+875 LNKVEIFWDVANEEQ

-903 DGAGIAAATRIEAD
+903 DGAGIAAATRIQAD

-938 KCGASVSDYDTVH
+938 KCGGSVSDYDTVH
-951 FKTLASCQAVVNL
+951 FKTLASCQAVVDL

-973 VELNWAKAAYATEAQ
+973 VELNWAKAVYATEAQ

-1005 PKAKIFG
+1005 PKVKIFG

-1027 SEFDHSDSTK
+1027 SELDHSDSTK
-1037 VSFVTVEDPGNCQQV
+1037 VSFATVEDPGNCQQV
-1052 GDGEEETSY
+1052 GDGTSS
-1061 APVYSYYKY
+1061 SYYSPANFYY
-1070 KGYTQQLYTIEDA
+1070 KNSWVQSIYPASAIA
-1083 GAGNVISIAF
+1083 GSGAIQSIAYYCSAVDASADLA
-1093 EHKGKDDGA
+1093 G
-1102 TGLVAAD
+1102 GLS
-1109 YHIYM
+1109 IYM
-1114 ANTSATSLSSEWVSD
+1114 AHTSMASHSSTTDWIAADDLTLVYHTDAFEKPTATGWMNIALQTPFIYNGSDNLVVVVAAKELPGYSNTQKFAYTSATDAILYRNSD
-1129 GLVEVFSGE
+1129 SDTSYGE
-1138 ITFPAGSKGNWVS
+1138 HPG
-1151 IPLTNPFV
+1151 TN
-1159 WDGSSN
+1159 DGTK
-1165 IVVAVESPAPE
+1165 
-1176 VYDSYFY
+1176 SYY
-1183 ATSIAGMTRYA
+1183 RA
-1194 SSVSSVDETTHV
+1194 
-1206 PSSAGTVL
+1206 
-1214 GDRPNIQFCFEP
+1214 NIQFCFEP

-1377 IDTFALIG
+1377 SDTFALIG

-1438 TSAIVHWADEHDA
+1438 TTAIVHWADEHDA

-1502 SYDGESSWTWSEDFY
+1502 DYDGESSWTWSEDFY

-1562 AHSGSYALYFNVYGT
+1562 AHSGSYALYFNAYGT

-1701 EVERRSFKVTLSPR
+1701 DVERRSFKVTLSPR
-1715 DGHALAAAH
+1715 DGHDLVAAH

-1770 GSEDGVSAWIE
+1770 GGEDGVSTWIV
-1781 DSIMTADLGTDCDGI
+1781 DSVKTKALQACDDVQIGLGT
-1796 EPVTVL
+1796 
-1802 TGDGSTVVDFTPWGS
+1802 S
-1817 YYKRYHTQQIYTAS
+1817 
-1831 ELAAAG
+1831 
-1837 LSAGYISKVSFRYAL
+1837 
-1852 STSYT
+1852 STSYSPVYT
-1857 KTLTLYCGMTS
+1857 YLTGYSSYTQQLYVMAAGDAAEISAISFEHLGTSSADMTVS
-1868 DNSFAGTTFYEL
+1868 NYKIYMANTTQSSLSSWVNSGLTEVFSGTT
-1880 NEVAAAKSVTFA
+1880 TF
-1892 SADTWYDF
+1892 TRGNWTTINL
-1900 DFDTPFYWDG
+1900 DTPFAWDG
-1910 ASNVVIGLLAVGD
+1910 SSNILVALYIPTAPGLED
-1923 DYPGSGTE
+1923 SY
-1931 CFYGGTTTGNR
+1931 FYG
-1942 AVYSRA
+1942 
-1948 DSYDPSMTSGTA
+1948 TSVSGQVLTATSNGTA
-1960 TTNRADIR
+1960 IAIDATTHVPTTSPSSRSILPNVK
-1968 FTICPLASACPAVK
+1968 FSFCYEGEACPAVT
-1982 GLSHELVG
+1982 GLTSELPG

-2004 VDYLGSYEA
+2004 VDYFGSYDVILSE
-2013 IISNTEI
+2013 TEI

-2028 THTADKDSIK
+2028 THSADKDSIK
-2038 FLGLTAST
+2038 FLGLSAST

-2081 APVAPVATLKAADSV
+2081 APVSPVATLKAADSV

-2107 AKAFQYYLSDE
+2107 AKAFEYYLSDV

-2137 SVGLGNLNPATD
+2137 SIGLGNLNPATD

-2157 CGGDYSPFAEAEFT
+2157 CGGDYSPFAEAEFS

-2208 VGIAGDESK
+2208 VGIVGQEADAQVVS
-2217 KQIVNER
+2217 ER
-2224 SAKIFGLTPE
+2224 SAQIFGLTPE

-2241 KAICSATESSEEEI
+2241 KAICSATESSDAEI
-2255 INLATISAPGACLT
+2255 ADFTTAAAPGDCQT
-2269 IGTGSSAQNDFP
+2269 IGTGSSSSYGPVCGYYGYERNGYIFTPVDG
-2281 LAGWYHYSY
+2281 LSAGK
-2290 TQQLY
+2290 
-2295 TAAELGHGAG
+2295 
-2305 DILSVAYEYMYST
+2305 ILSIAWHYTGASTVPAKIYLKNTTETSFVTSVSWNSLVGDATLVYDASLTTSSGWVEIDITDFDYTGDNLMVLVASSYGGNGGST
-2318 STTRNIAIYMAN
+2318 SYAYNTTNSGNASCHVYAKK
-2330 TDATSLSSA
+2330 
-2339 YVQDGF
+2339 
-2345 VEVLPAQNI
+2345 
-2354 TFDNSDTW
+2354 DNSMDDDALISS
-2362 FSIDL
+2362 FSSKGVNGERHNI
-2367 TTPFAYTGGNL
+2367 
-2378 VVAVLMTKDAAESA
+2378 
-2392 YSNNSRFYAA
+2392 
-2402 SSSGMSR
+2402 
-2409 YTRDDSNPIVVTD
+2409 
-2422 GATTGSGTAGYSR
+2422 
-2435 ANMQFC
+2435 QFC
-2441 FEDKACPDV
+2441 FAGDPTACRDV
-2450 TALSA
+2450 DNLAA

-2490 IAAVDID
+2490 IAAADID

-2532 FTTMPSCYAPSNLN
+2532 FTTMPSCYAPTNLVAELNAAGNIDVTWQAGHGETEFQVVCVRSGEPVWDGVAAVSALAVELDTLTVGEDYTVYVRAYCSATDASQAVSAAFTYDYCKPAPTSVDNNGIIAIAFNDVEQTDAVHPTSAPVYADNTN
-2546 VDPSTITSSGATLI
+2546 VIFEVEVGATAKASITYKTYYDYGTIVWVDLNKNLKFEEFEVVFKGTAPEAGSYSAPEPSTIDCEFTVPAIVPTGTYRLRIGGADSFFDSFIGGGAYSDELSCSSGGYRIYEDYTL
-2560 WEDTNTPAAGS
+2560 
-2571 YIVAYGLA
+2571 
-2579 SVFDLDDNT
+2579 
-2588 SYQTEFANDLSV
+2588 
-2600 VLSGLNASSVYKAAV
+2600 
-2615 KCDCGAEGPSAFG
+2615 
-2628 SVISFTT
+2628 VIK
-2635 ACGNITSLPWS
+2635 P
-2646 ENFNSLT
+2646 
-2653 SGIPNCWDNEEGT
+2653 
-2666 TTTASYKWNYY
+2666 
-2677 ASGHDG
+2677 ASGPG
-2683 ACLRFN
+2683 
-2689 SYSNGSGNT
+2689 
-2698 NFLATPTIELSA
+2698 
-2710 AAELSFWCKNP
+2710 
-2721 AGGDYEVL
+2721 
-2729 ISADGGEKESL
+2729 
-2740 LIGLTGISD
+2740 
-2749 WTEQTVDLS
+2749 
-2758 GYKGQAVVIYFKGTS
+2758 
-2773 NWGSDYSGCYLDLDD
+2773 
-2788 VQVTVKSGPTALDNV
+2788 TALDNV

-2821 IREGVWYDA
+2821 IREGIWYDA

>member
-141 VLVASNYGGKGG
+141 VLVASNYGGYGG
-153 GSISAQC
+153 GTISAQC

-173 DDSIDDSQSKTFTT
+173 DSSIDDSQSKTFTT
-187 DANRANIQLCIEPA
+187 DASRANIQLCIEPA
-201 GEVTCAKPTGLAYN
+201 GEVTCDKPTGLAYN
-215 PLTLTATSAT
+215 PLTLTATTAT

-287 SRVVSVAFTTPCEV
+287 SHALSVAFTTPCAA
-301 ITTLPKSFDFEAAD
+301 ISALPKSFDFEDTD

-321 VDNLQSPTSTSYIP
+321 VGNLQSSSSTYIP

-351 KAYKSSGTNADSA
+351 KAYYRISTYSTTSADSA

-377 IQKHTMSFYAKCA
+377 IQKHTMSFYAKSVGSSA
-390 GTDGTY
+390 T
-396 SKYNKHLYVY
+396 YNKHLYVY

-448 IPEEHSSSSVSYYGH
+448 IPESHSSYSTDYYGH

-468 IEVFETPACMPL
+468 IEVFETPACLPL

-485 SDVERRSFNV
+485 SDVERRSFTV

-557 GVSTWVCDSVK
+557 GVSTWVCDSARTKNLGVDCDGLEPISILTGDGSTVVDYTPWGSYYK
-568 TKALEV
+568 RYHTQQIYTASELAAAGLSAGYISKVSFHYALSNSYTKAVTLYCGTTSDDSFAGTTFYELNEV
-574 CDDYVQVGTGASS
+574 AAAKSVTFASADTWYDFDFDTPFYWDGASNVVIGLLAVGDDY
-587 SSTYGSCVTRSGDNY
+587 
-602 GYGQTL
+602 
-608 YKASEI
+608 
-614 GKSGKIAAIA
+614 
-624 YNLAS
+624 
-629 VSSTYT
+629 
-635 PNWIVYMGHTTAS
+635 PN
-648 SLSSWVDFSQLTQVA
+648 
-663 TITSAFEVGWNTI
+663 
-676 ELSTAFDYNGT
+676 NGT
-687 DNLIVAVANQ
+687 KSFYGGTTTGNRAVYSRADNNDPSM
-697 TGSYSGNTDNHFYY
+697 TSGT
-711 TSESGSFFYRGNDYS
+711 
-726 SYYGDASNT
+726 AT
-735 TAGSASQNKAD
+735 TNRAD
-746 IKFSFCYS
+746 IRFTICPLAK
-754 AAACPAIENLAANVL
+754 ACPIVRNLAANVL

-778 SWTASAADFLSG
+778 SWTASAADYLSG

-809 KKESLAADAVEKDLN
+809 KKESLDADAVEKDLN

-875 LNRVEIFWDVANEEQ
+875 LNKVEIFWDVANEEQ

-923 DALDYDQDYWAYVAS
+923 DALDYDRDYWAYVAS

-973 VELNWAKAAYATEAQ
+973 VELNWAKAVYATEAQ

-1027 SEFDHSDSTK
+1027 SELDHSDSTK
-1037 VSFVTVEDPGNCQQV
+1037 VSLATAEDPGACQNLGTGATAQNQFPLA
-1052 GDGEEETSY
+1052 GY
-1061 APVYSYYKY
+1061 YHYS
-1070 KGYTQQLYTIEDA
+1070 YTQQLYTADELGH
-1083 GAGNVISIAF
+1083 GAGDILSVAYEYMYSTSTTRNIA
-1093 EHKGKDDGA
+1093 
-1102 TGLVAAD
+1102 
-1109 YHIYM
+1109 IYM
-1114 ANTSATSLSSEWVSD
+1114 ANTDATSLSSAYVQD
-1129 GLVEVFSGE
+1129 GFVEVLPAQN
-1138 ITFPAGSKGNWVS
+1138 ITFDNSDTWFSINLATPFAYTGGN
-1151 IPLTNPFV
+1151 L
-1159 WDGSSN
+1159 
-1165 IVVAVESPAPE
+1165 VVAVLMTKDAAES
-1176 VYDSYFY
+1176 SYSGTSRFY
-1183 ATSIAGMTRYA
+1183 GTSCSGLSRYSMEDYSPITVVDGATTSSGTAGSNRANM
-1194 SSVSSVDETTHV
+1194 
-1206 PSSAGTVL
+1206 
-1214 GDRPNIQFCFEP
+1214 QFCFEA
-1226 KTCPDVKAL
+1226 KSCPDVKAL
-1235 AANDIT
+1235 AVSDIT

-1305 DSWAHV
+1305 DSWAHK

-1319 LAQKDLGIAHEA
+1319 LAQKDLGIAQET

-1377 IDTFALIG
+1377 SDTFALIG

-1438 TSAIVHWADEHDA
+1438 TTAIVHWADEHDA

-1539 WTVGSLQSTNTS
+1539 WTVGNLQSSSYT
-1551 YIPYRY
+1551 YIPYCNSDGKLQLY
-1557 YSSSY
+1557 ACKSSGIN
-1562 AHSGSYALYFNVYGT
+1562 A
-1577 SSDSAYAVLSELN
+1577 DSAYAVLPELN
-1590 IGANSISQYSI
+1590 FGESALSQYSLALYADAYGAAD
-1601 SLFARTGSSSST
+1601 S
-1613 YNTDLYIGVVESPD
+1613 YNKHLYVGIVESPN
-1627 DMSSLVIVD
+1627 DMSTFVQVGDLQV
-1636 TIKNLT
+1636 T
-1642 TTYAFGEGSLS
+1642 TTTKRFEINLSSYSGS
-1653 KYAGTGKYIV
+1653 GRYIV
-1663 LLAAKPTSQTYGYGQ
+1663 LLAVVADGTGTRYGR
-1678 FYVDDIE
+1678 FYIDDVE

-1701 EVERRSFKVTLSPR
+1701 EVERRSFKVTLSPI
-1715 DGHALAAAH
+1715 DGHDLVAAH

-1732 LDEAGLE
+1732 LDETALE
-1739 AAVKGTIA
+1739 SADKVLLHDTNAVAIGSLI
-1747 GADSIFSGLTRD
+1747 RD
-1759 TKYYIYARANC
+1759 TKYYVYVRANC
-1770 GSEDGVSAWIE
+1770 GGEDGVSTWIV
-1781 DSIMTADLGTDCDGI
+1781 DSVKTKALQVCDDVQIGLGT
-1796 EPVTVL
+1796 
-1802 TGDGSTVVDFTPWGS
+1802 S
-1817 YYKRYHTQQIYTAS
+1817 
-1831 ELAAAG
+1831 
-1837 LSAGYISKVSFRYAL
+1837 
-1852 STSYT
+1852 STSYSPVYT
-1857 KTLTLYCGMTS
+1857 FLTGYSSYTQQLYVMAAGDAAEISAISFEHLGTSSADMTVS
-1868 DNSFAGTTFYEL
+1868 NYKIYMANTTQSSLSSWVNSGLTEVFSGTT
-1880 NEVAAAKSVTFA
+1880 TF
-1892 SADTWYDF
+1892 TRGNWTTINL
-1900 DFDTPFYWDG
+1900 DTPFAWDG
-1910 ASNVVIGLLAVGD
+1910 SSNILVALYIPTAPGLED
-1923 DYPGSGTE
+1923 SY
-1931 CFYGGTTTGNR
+1931 FYG
-1942 AVYSRA
+1942 
-1948 DSYDPSMTSGTA
+1948 TSVSGQVLTATSNGTA
-1960 TTNRADIR
+1960 IAIDATTHVPTTSPSSRSILPNVK
-1968 FTICPLASACPAVK
+1968 FSFCYEGEACPAVT
-1982 GLSHELVG
+1982 GLTSELPG

-2004 VDYLGSYEA
+2004 VDYFGSYDVILSE
-2013 IISNTEI
+2013 TEI
-2020 TDFSGVVA
+2020 TDFSGAVA

-2038 FLGLTAST
+2038 FLGLSAST

-2107 AKAFQYYLSDE
+2107 DKAFEYYLSDV

-2137 SVGLGNLNPATD
+2137 AVGLGNLNPATD

-2157 CGGDYSPFAEAEFT
+2157 CGGDYSPFAEAEFS

-2255 INLATISAPGACLT
+2255 INLATISAPGDCQT
-2269 IGTGSSAQNDFP
+2269 VGTGTSSD
-2281 LAGWYHYSY
+2281 
-2290 TQQLY
+2290 Y
-2295 TAAELGHGAG
+2295 TAPFNNYYENAWTQTIYPASLIGKAGQIMSIQYHCASGAS
-2305 DILSVAYEYMYST
+2305 LSD
-2318 STTRNIAIYMAN
+2318 NIVIYMAHASKEVASDNADWIPEADLTQVYANASYSHPTSAGWVEIELN
-2330 TDATSLSSA
+2330 TPFNYNGSDNLAVIVSSKKSSGRYSSA
-2339 YVQDGF
+2339 LKFYYTS
-2345 VEVLPAQNI
+2345 A
-2354 TFDNSDTW
+2354 NS
-2362 FSIDL
+2362 
-2367 TTPFAYTGGNL
+2367 
-2378 VVAVLMTKDAAESA
+2378 
-2392 YSNNSRFYAA
+2392 
-2402 SSSGMSR
+2402 
-2409 YTRDDSNPIVVTD
+2409 
-2422 GATTGSGTAGYSR
+2422 GATLYRRLDGNSTYGDYPGTNTGTLSTVR
-2435 ANMQFC
+2435 PNIQFC
-2441 FEDKACPDV
+2441 F
-2450 TALSA
+2450 A
-2455 GDVETHSAKISWTPM
+2455 GDPTACRDVDNLAASDEETHSAKISWTPM

-2635 ACGNITSLPWS
+2635 ACSNITSLPWS